1 LPDSRAP
8 RSQRLILFVF
18 SRVFEIPGR
27 RKQTAAAIAEG
38 HDVPNRLFSAAC
50 LSYAGDDS

>member
-38 HDVPNRLFSAAC
+38 YDVPNRLFSAAC